1 MCSESDMFEVRGW
14 GECACALLK
23 WNGVFRQSGDISDF
37 SLQKKCINA
46 HRPIFT
52 SAYSGFTI
60 S

>member
-37 SLQKKCINA
+37 SLQKKKMYKC
-46 HRPIFT
+46 
-52 SAYSGFTI
+52 S
-60 S
+60 